1 VRFLLILGVALA
13 SARTASTAPNIAQ
26 EFSESVR
33 PVLLQNCGTCHNPGN
48 PKNRVDFLKATTAQ
62 DIESKRG
69 LWRNVAAQLR
79 NRTMPPVASKLS
91 EADRLRIAT
100 WVENRLRQTAC
111 NGGDYAGAVAARRL
125 NRREYHNTIR
135 DLLGVDLA
143 VSDIFPADGSGGEGF
158 DTNGETLFV
167 PPLMMERYM
176 EAAQQI
182 LDRVIITPS
191 LYKSFT
197 SAEMQP
203 ALPSKKPGRPL
214 SSGEELSATL
224 PIYVDGNYNL
234 RVSIERPRDRAVQ
247 VDVKVDGLAAGTLNY
262 QRDPNG
268 SPTNRAQLA
277 RLGRGVHTLAVV
289 GGKYPVE
296 FYSLTVEQRQQ
307 DPSPEKRVLHYRL
320 FGTEAGE
327 APLEPRKAARQLLA
341 GFLRKA
347 YRRPVKPAEV
357 DRFLAMYD
365 RAAERGDPYE
375 ERVKLALK
383 AVLVSPHFLFRIE
396 EKNNEPGIH
405 PLGQYDL
412 ASRLSYFLWST
423 MPDED
428 LLRLADQGRL
438 QDPKVLAAQVGRML
452 DDPRSRSFSTTFVGQ
467 WLGTQDVGGRLAP
480 SIGEVQHFYTPEVAV
495 DLREEPILL
504 FHYILGENRSLI
516 ELLNANYT
524 FLTDRLVKF
533 YELEGQVKVDGGA
546 FQRVEWPDNRR
557 AGVLGLG
564 SVLAMTSHYR
574 QSSPVLR
581 GAWVLDT
588 LLGTPVPPPPPD
600 VPPLE
605 TAANKETGLT
615 TRQKLMR
622 HRADPSC
629 STCHN
634 LMDPIGFGLENFD
647 WMGRWHDKEPN
658 GETVDATGTL
668 PSGEKFSGPV
678 ELRQALLNK
687 KDEFVRHLTG
697 KVLGYALGRGLQ
709 DGDQCTVQRLVDT
722 VAKDNYRVRTL
733 IREIVL
739 SIPFRN
745 SQGGAIAQEPAVPTT
760 QLRLPS
766 RGEK

>member
-1 VRFLLILGVALA
+1 
-13 SARTASTAPNIAQ
+13 
-26 EFSESVR
+26 VR
-33 PVLLQNCGTCHNPGN
+33 PVLLQNCGACHNPNN

-69 LWRNVAAQLR
+69 LWRSVAAQLR

-91 EADRLRIAT
+91 EEDRLRIAT

-111 NGGDYAGAVAARRL
+111 NAGDYAGAVGLRRL

-182 LDRVIITPS
+182 LDRVIITPP
-191 LYKSFT
+191 LYRSFS

-203 ALPSKKPGRPL
+203 AAPSRKPGRPL
-214 SSGEELSATL
+214 APAQEFSATL
-224 PIYVDGNYNL
+224 PIYVDGSYNL
-234 RVSIERPRDRAVQ
+234 RVSIERPRDHAVQ
-247 VDVKVDGLAAGTLNY
+247 VDVKVDGLPAGTLNY

-268 SPTNRAQLA
+268 SPTNRAQPA
-277 RLGRGVHTLAVV
+277 RLSRGVHTLTVA

-320 FGTEAGE
+320 FGTEPGE

-341 GFLRKA
+341 GFLRRA
-347 YRRPVKPAEV
+347 NRRPVQPTEV

-365 RAAERGDPYE
+365 RAADRGDPYE

-396 EKNNEPGIH
+396 EKNTEPGIH

-428 LLRLADQGRL
+428 LLRLAEQGRL
-438 QDPKVLAAQVGRML
+438 QDPKVLAAQVERML
-452 DDPRSRSFSTTFVGQ
+452 DDPRSRSFSSTFVGQ
-467 WLGTQDVGGRLAP
+467 WLGTQDVGGRLVP
-480 SIGEVQHFYTPEVAV
+480 SIAEVQHFYTPEVAV
-495 DLREEPILL
+495 DLREEPVLL

-557 AGVLGLG
+557 GGVLGLG

-574 QSSPVLR
+574 ESSPVLR

-615 TRQKLMR
+615 MRQKLMR

-647 WMGRWHDKEPN
+647 WMGRWHDKETN
-658 GETVDATGTL
+658 GQPVDATGTL

-678 ELRQALLNK
+678 ELRRALLNK

-722 VAKDNYRVRTL
+722 VAKDNYRARTM

-760 QLRLPS
+760 HLRLPS